1 MQTFKHYNLVPAVD
15 GVAVHDPRWPT
26 NALYVAANSADARR
40 WISAYRDGV
49 TWAVQAALTN
59 GGK

>member
-1 MQTFKHYNLVPAVD
+1 MTYKHFNLVRGLS
-15 GVAVHDPRWPT
+15 GVSVHDPRWPD
-26 NALYVAANSADARR
+26 NALYVADSVEAARR

-49 TWAVQAALTN
+49 TWAVQAALLN